1 MDDVLLR
8 KRWVLRLMRYVQA
21 IILMFYYNVIIYF
34 IFIYKMVQ
42 KYFLLL

>member
-34 IFIYKMVQ
+34 ILHFH
-42 KYFLLL
+42 L